1 MGCAF
6 RLRRVGE
13 TVSRFRAIFRV
24 ALSATNPI
32 RKPRLG
38 IRPKTGPH
46 FPEHSMQRWT
56 KGTGSYAPRS
66 VPNCRQ
72 KRSVPKCRPNDYH
85 GNAAGRGRTAKT
97 PLSEQGDVKRKG
109 ADLLVAP
116 LKLNVRLPLRG
127 VCSVEQ
133 LRRLVKRRNSPSS
146 SWHSSSR
153 WLRNRRQTTRR
164 RHCRS
169 T

>member
-6 RLRRVGE
+6 RLRRIRE
-13 TVSRFRAIFRV
+13 TASRFRAIFRV
-24 ALSATNPI
+24 ALSATHPI
-32 RKPRLG
+32 RKMRPT
-38 IRPKTGPH
+38 IRPKTGSR
-46 FPEHSMQRWT
+46 FPKQSMQRWH
-56 KGTGSYAPRS
+56 KECPQLPAE
-66 VPNCRQ
+66 
-72 KRSVPKCRPNDYH
+72 KERPQLPPSND
-85 GNAAGRGRTAKT
+85 GNTADRGRTAKT

-164 RHCRS
+164 RHYRS